1 MVDLAE
7 AAVESRPIKDI
18 LPRHLSPRRR
28 QGILAAIEAGVAL
41 EKPPGIIR
49 TSPYRQS
56 ESEKKR
62 MQDLERRRNRQA
74 TELGIDPTLIA
85 SRAMLVLLAKDWDK
99 HQSELMKWQRH
110 LLAT

>member
-1 MVDLAE
+1 
-7 AAVESRPIKDI
+7 
-18 LPRHLSPRRR
+18 
-28 QGILAAIEAGVAL
+28 
-41 EKPPGIIR
+41 
-49 TSPYRQS
+49 
-56 ESEKKR
+56 

-110 LLAT
+110 LLAA